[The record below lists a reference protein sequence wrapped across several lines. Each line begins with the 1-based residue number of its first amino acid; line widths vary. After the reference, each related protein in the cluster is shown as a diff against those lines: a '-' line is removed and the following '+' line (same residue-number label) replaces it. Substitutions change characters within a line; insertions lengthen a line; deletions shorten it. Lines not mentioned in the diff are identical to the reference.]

1 MNALSVIIGGLLGV
15 LLGSAGRNPALG
27 LFCGLALGVLY
38 ARTVALQRRLD
49 DVETRLGR
57 AKTPRQA
64 PGPAPG
70 PRPSAPPTGAE
81 SASEPAVRAVA
92 KEGFTPSAGPPL
104 PDEPWPETPAASATP
119 VPRRPAPGER
129 LFAYAK
135 NWLTT
140 GNVPVKVGVLISFF
154 GVSFLLK
161 YAIDRELFKLPIEF
175 RLLGVAAAGLA
186 MIVVGWRLRERRQ
199 GYGLSLQGGGA
210 GILFLTVYAALR
222 IWQLLPETTAFV
234 LLAVIAAA
242 TGALAVFQNARTLAL
257 FGVAGGFLAPVL
269 ASTGEGSHVA
279 LFSYYLVIN
288 AAILGI
294 AWFRAWRELNLVGFV
309 FTFLV
314 SCFWGYRYYRPEL
327 FATTE
332 PFLVLY
338 FLFYQAIAILYA
350 LRRAPERPDAV
361 DGTLVF
367 GTPVIAFGLQ
377 SALLY
382 GSEYGLA
389 ISAAVLAVFYAACSL
404 GLQRNK
410 SRHPR
415 LLTEAYRALA
425 VAFGTLAIPLAFD
438 ARWTSAAWA
447 LEGAALIW
455 VGVRQGR
462 HLANLAGVVLVF
474 LAGGAFT
481 VYGWSDGV
489 GYPVLNGNVLGGAMI
504 ACAAFFAARRLEG
517 FGRDSALSLLYRV
530 ATAAL
535 FAWGVLW
542 WLGAG
547 WAEILDRVRSPW
559 PLATMLAFTAAS
571 AALAIGLGRW
581 RTWTGMR
588 AASMILL
595 PLLALFAA
603 FAWLD
608 DGHFLPDGGWIAWP
622 LALLAQAL
630 ALRDAD
636 QRPSPLAAAWHLAS
650 LFGTVA
656 LVSGELLWQVDRVA
670 SSDWAVTAAIAVA
683 GLAALLILATRTRP
697 AWPVA
702 SNRTVY
708 LPAAALLVGLQ
719 LAGTALTSVAA
730 PGDPSP
736 LDYIVLLNPFGL
748 GMLFA
753 GLTAFVTWRFVLPD
767 PAVPDDLRR
776 IAPFVLAPAFFVITT
791 AALVRAVHHLAGV
804 AWTSEA
810 LFESV
815 RVQATLSIYWG
826 LLGFVCMIGGA
837 RTARRTLWIA
847 GAGCMAVVVVKLFL
861 VDLGNSGTVERI
873 VSFIGTGVLLL
884 VVGYFAPVPPREPG
898 GGEAVQ
904 DRERGTG

>member
-1 MNALSVIIGGLLGV
+1 MNGLYVIGGGLLGV
-15 LLGSAGRNPALG
+15 LLGGADGNPALG
-27 LFCGLALGVLY
+27 LVGGLALGALF
-38 ARTVALQRRLD
+38 ARVKALQGRLD
-49 DVETRLGR
+49 ELDARLEQPGAGEPEPRVVSRAHKPRTET
-57 AKTPRQA
+57 AIEAAANDSFTPPHDPLSPDGTR
-64 PGPAPG
+64 PERPAETG
-70 PRPSAPPTGAE
+70 PSAP
-81 SASEPAVRAVA
+81 RR
-92 KEGFTPSAGPPL
+92 
-104 PDEPWPETPAASATP
+104 WAT
-119 VPRRPAPGER
+119 AGER
-129 LFAYAK
+129 LFDSART
-135 NWLTT
+135 WLTT

-161 YAIDRELFKLPIEF
+161 YAIDRELFKMPVEF

-186 MIVVGWRLRERRQ
+186 MIVVGWRLRERRR

-242 TGALAVFQNARTLAL
+242 VGTLAVLQNARTLAL

-294 AWFRAWRELNLVGFV
+294 AWFRAWRMLNLVGFV
-309 FTFLV
+309 FTFFI

-404 GLQRNK
+404 GLQRHDG
-410 SRHPR
+410 RHPR
-415 LLTEAYRALA
+415 LLTEAFRALA

-462 HLANLAGVVLVF
+462 HLANLAGTVLLF
-474 LAGGAFT
+474 LAGVAFT
-481 VYGWSDGV
+481 VYGWRDGV

-504 ACAAFFAARRLEG
+504 AFSAFFAARRLHGCSHE
-517 FGRDSALSLLYRV
+517 SALALPYR
-530 ATAAL
+530 AAASAA

-542 WLGAG
+542 WLGTG
-547 WAEILDRVRSPW
+547 WAEIMDRAQPVQY
-559 PLATMLAFTAAS
+559 LATMLVFTAAS
-571 AALAIGLGRW
+571 AVFAIGLGRW
-581 RTWTGMR
+581 RAWNALR

-603 FAWLD
+603 WAWLE

-622 LALLAQAL
+622 LALAAQAF

-636 QRPSPLAAAWHLAS
+636 ARSSPLAAAWHLAS

-656 LVSGELLWQVDRVA
+656 LVAGELLWQVNRVA
-670 SSDWAVTAAIAVA
+670 SADWAVTAAIAVT

-702 SNRTVY
+702 VHRPAY
-708 LPAAALLVGLQ
+708 LPAAAILVGLQ
-719 LAGTALTSVAA
+719 LAATALTSVAS
-730 PGDPSP
+730 PGDPAP
-736 LDYIVLLNPFGL
+736 LGYIPLLNPFGL

-753 GLTAFVTWRFVLPD
+753 GLTAFIAWRHVLPD
-767 PAVPDDLRR
+767 PVVPDSLRR
-776 IAPFVLAPAFFVITT
+776 FAPFVLGPAFFIITT
-791 AALVRAVHHLAGV
+791 AALVRAVHHLAGIP
-804 AWTSEA
+804 WDFDR
-810 LFESV
+810 LFESD

-826 LLGFVCMIGGA
+826 LLGFVCMIAGA
-837 RTARRTLWIA
+837 RKTRRVLWLA
-847 GAGCMAVVVVKLFL
+847 GAAFMALVVVKLFL

-884 VVGYFAPVPPREPG
+884 VVGYFAPAPPRAAG
-898 GGEAVQ
+898 G
-904 DRERGTG
+904 DDL

>member
-1 MNALSVIIGGLLGV
+1 MNALPVITGGLLGV
-15 LLGSAGRNPALG
+15 LLGSAGGNAALG
-27 LFCGLALGVLY
+27 LFCGLALGALF
-38 ARTVALQRRLD
+38 ARTLTLQRRLD
-49 DVETRLGR
+49 EFEARFRQPKAARPEAPADRREIEPTDETAFEPGVREAFVPLAEPSPTREEGPER
-57 AKTPRQA
+57 TPETL
-64 PGPAPG
+64 PPVPPKG
-70 PRPSAPPTGAE
+70 SAPLE
-81 SASEPAVRAVA
+81 Q
-92 KEGFTPSAGPPL
+92 
-104 PDEPWPETPAASATP
+104 
-119 VPRRPAPGER
+119 
-129 LFAYAK
+129 LFAGAK

-161 YAIDRELFKLPIEF
+161 YAIDRELFRLPIEF

-186 MIVVGWRLRERRQ
+186 MIVVGWRLRERRR

-234 LLAVIAAA
+234 LLAVIAVAV
-242 TGALAVFQNARTLAL
+242 GALAVLQNARTLAL

-269 ASTGEGSHVA
+269 ASTGEGSHVV
-279 LFSYYLVIN
+279 LFGYYLVIN
-288 AAILGI
+288 SAILGI

-309 FTFLV
+309 FTFLI

-338 FLFYQAIAILYA
+338 FLFYQAIVILYA

-389 ISAAVLAVFYAACSL
+389 ISAVALAVFYAACSL
-404 GLQRNK
+404 GLQRHS

-415 LLTEAYRALA
+415 LLTEAFRALA

-462 HLANLAGVVLVF
+462 HLANLAGVVLLF

-481 VYGWSDGV
+481 VYGWRDGV
-489 GYPVLNGNVLGGAMI
+489 GYPLLNGNVLGGAMI
-504 ACAAFFAARRLEG
+504 ACAAFFAARRLGG
-517 FGRDSALSLLYRV
+517 FGRESSLSLPYHV
-530 ATAAL
+530 AAAAT

-542 WLGAG
+542 WLGTG
-547 WAEILDRVRSPW
+547 WAEILDRAQPIDY
-559 PLATMLAFTAAS
+559 LAVMLVFTAAS
-571 AALAIGLGRW
+571 AVLAIALGRW
-581 RTWTGMR
+581 RGWNAMR
-588 AASMILL
+588 AAAMILL
-595 PLLALFAA
+595 PLLALFASW
-603 FAWLD
+603 AWLD
-608 DGHFLPDGGWIAWP
+608 DGHFLADGGWFAWP
-622 LALLAQAL
+622 LALLAQVL
-630 ALRDAD
+630 VLRDTD
-636 QRPSPLAAAWHLAS
+636 TRQSPLARVWHLAS

-656 LVSGELLWQVDRVA
+656 LVSGELLWQVDRIA
-670 SSDWAVTAAIAVA
+670 SPDWAVTAAIAVA
-683 GLAALLILATRTRP
+683 GLAMLSILATRKRP

-702 SNRTVY
+702 SNRAAY
-708 LPAAALLVGLQ
+708 LPAAVVLVGLQ
-719 LAGTALTSVAA
+719 LAGTAITSVAS
-730 PGDPSP
+730 PGDPAP
-736 LDYIVLLNPFGL
+736 LDYIPLLNPFGL

-753 GLTAFVTWRFVLPD
+753 GMTAFVAWRHVLPD
-767 PAVPDDLRR
+767 PAVPDSLRR
-776 IAPFVLAPAFFVITT
+776 LAPFVLAPAFFVITT

-804 AWTSEA
+804 AWSLEV

-837 RTARRTLWIA
+837 RKSRRALWLA
-847 GAGCMAVVVVKLFL
+847 GAGFMAVVVVKLFL

-884 VVGYFAPVPPREPG
+884 VVGYFAPAPPRASADAEGVPG
-898 GGEAVQ
+898 QA
-904 DRERGTG
+904 DD